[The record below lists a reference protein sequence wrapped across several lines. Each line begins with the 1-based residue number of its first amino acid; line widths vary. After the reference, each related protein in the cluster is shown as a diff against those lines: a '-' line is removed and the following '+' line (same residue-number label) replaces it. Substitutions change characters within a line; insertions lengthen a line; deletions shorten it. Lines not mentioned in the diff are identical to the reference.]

1 LGCIPQLAGSTSR
14 NRALVVAAL
23 LAASLAGC
31 ARPSEQVHHIST
43 PAPQEPT
50 ARSQPVVAPSTSA
63 PAVRTP
69 APATSSPAP
78 AAVKTP
84 SGPQIL
90 SLRATPAVVH
100 SGQSVVWDVRTTPD
114 VVSVD
119 AKVSVYALQFVKQAP
134 GHFGLSFAIPN
145 GVPWFFHG
153 TYNLDVSAH
162 SNSGEIAHRSIS
174 LAFE

>member
-1 LGCIPQLAGSTSR
+1 
-14 NRALVVAAL
+14 L

-31 ARPSEQVHHIST
+31 ARPSEPEHRTST
-43 PAPQEPT
+43 APL
-50 ARSQPVVAPSTSA
+50 VAPTRA
-63 PAVRTP
+63 VPAVVPRATAPLARTPTP
-69 APATSSPAP
+69 APALASQATRAPVAIETPA
-78 AAVKTP
+78 
-84 SGPQIL
+84 GPRIL

-119 AKVSVYALQFVKQAP
+119 AKVSVYGLKLVKQAP

-153 TYNLDVSAH
+153 IYDLDVSAH
-162 SNSGEIAHRSIS
+162 SNTGEIAHRSIS
-174 LAFE
+174 LTFE